1 MPPIVDS
8 SESTVAFNSIR
19 AAQQLGSQA
28 LFEAAARV
36 SRHHI
41 MKLDSRMRRM
51 QSSHEQGQQA
61 LRGARASDALRA

>member
-8 SESTVAFNSIR
+8 SESVSALNSIR

-51 QSSHEQGQQA
+51 QSAHEQGQLMLNGSRSGSA
-61 LRGARASDALRA
+61 SRA